1 MNMIGHNFAPE
12 KLQLFGYQAHAADIM
27 ASRDRYGLHDE
38 MGIGK
43 TATSIGAVNRVL
55 GERGVVIAP
64 AMLRENWIRE
74 FRKFSTYDLRLC
86 KGQTIHDFVAWSR
99 GRFDVLITSYE
110 LAAKWRKK
118 FAERVEFLDFLIM
131 DEAHYMKNANANR
144 TIEILGPEACG
155 QDSWVQWA
163 EHAWHVTGTP
173 MANDPLDIYTF
184 LRFAKAID
192 MDVKQFVATFYDRV
206 PGTYGAR
213 HYVKPEM
220 AAVLQQLIYNNA
232 IRRTHKDVGMELP
245 PIWMRE
251 VLVDGDAHEVLQLV
265 AQFPGLEGAILNAI
279 DDGDLAGIDVEHIAM
294 LRRLIGKAKAIP
306 YAHMLKEELD
316 AGAGKRVVFG
326 IHTEPLLFIK
336 NHLYKHGYDAVI
348 AYGETRE
355 ADRQEAVQRFMN
367 DPNCKVFI
375 GNIKVAGVG
384 LTLTESSDIDMF
396 ESDWSPAGNAQAIK
410 RVHRYGQTQNVTA
423 RFITLAG
430 SIDESVNRIVA
441 GKTASIAE
449 IEGHS
454 MTAAPL
460 LTS

>member
-1 MNMIGHNFAPE
+1 MAD
-12 KLQLFGYQAHAADIM
+12 KLELFGYQAYAADIM
-27 ASRDRYGLHDE
+27 AQRDRYGLHDE

-43 TATSIGAVNRVL
+43 TATSIGAINRIM
-55 GERGVVIAP
+55 GSRGMIVCP
-64 AMLRENWIRE
+64 AMLRQNWMNE
-74 FRKFSTYDLRLC
+74 FRKFSAYDLRLC
-86 KGQTIHDFVAWSR
+86 KGQNIHDFVAWSR

-110 LAAKWRKK
+110 LATKWHKDFAKQG
-118 FAERVEFLDFLIM
+118 EFLDFIVF
-131 DEAHYMKNANANR
+131 DEAHYMKNSAANR
-144 TIEILGPEACG
+144 TKVLLGEEACG
-155 QDSWVQWA
+155 DDCLVEWA
-163 EHAWHVTGTP
+163 EHSWHVTGTP
-173 MANDPLDIYTF
+173 MANDPLDIFTF
-184 LRFAKAID
+184 LRFAKAFD
-192 MDVKQFVATFYDRV
+192 MGQREFVNVFYDRV

-220 AAVLQQLIYNNA
+220 ASVLQQLIYNNA
-232 IRRTHKDVGMELP
+232 IRRTHRDVGMELP

-251 VLVDGDAHEVLQLV
+251 VLVEGDDKEVVRLV
-265 AQFPGLEGAILNAI
+265 SEYPGLEQAIIEAI
-279 DDGDLAGIDVEHIAM
+279 EAGDLSGIDAEYIAT

-306 YAHMLKEELD
+306 YAHMLKEEMD

-336 NHLYKHGYDAVI
+336 NFLYKHGYEAVI
-348 AYGETRE
+348 AYGETKE
-355 ADRQEAVQRFMN
+355 SDRQEAVHRFMN
-367 DPNCKVFI
+367 DPNYKIFL

-430 SIDESVNRIVA
+430 SIDETVNRIVA

-449 IEGHS
+449 IEGHA